1 MTTNNPP
8 SFIPQVVDILMNCV
22 AFVLPIKQAQWG
34 GASALTW
41 LSLFGTIVMMIV
53 SIILTAVQLAPVLRA
68 NASRMTE
75 EELAEARLKQLGI
88 EAALPTSPAVGRSAS
103 SISKTDRMWNRME
116 AMEQEIESY
125 KGEIAL
131 LKEEIALLKE
141 ADKFHEAR
149 LDRLAA

>member
-1 MTTNNPP
+1 
-8 SFIPQVVDILMNCV
+8 
-22 AFVLPIKQAQWG
+22 
-34 GASALTW
+34 
-41 LSLFGTIVMMIV
+41 
-53 SIILTAVQLAPVLRA
+53 
-68 NASRMTE
+68 MTE

-88 EAALPTSPAVGRSAS
+88 GAALPTSPVGRSAS
-103 SISKTDRMWNRME
+103 SISKADRMWSKIE

-149 LDRLAA
+149 LDRLDA